1 MRELQRERGPGHLVR
16 DPSYAGSPH
25 FSSMQWLLGPATQ
38 QDRRSVPGQC
48 PESRE
53 QGRGQGSRPAFP
65 QGWPGGWAA
74 AQTAQVT
81 LTLPKLSAY
90 SRYSE
95 DISCTEGQGVEGP
108 CPPDATNPRT
118 PKLAVLVPTE
128 GQGWGRRSLPPSS
141 GTSGIPLWPQ
151 DSPGCC
157 DGPWSQAACG
167 QRGLW
172 WTPPGCA
179 CILWEKSW
187 GWGSHPG
194 IHLQGCT
201 SYGHLS
207 CPT

>member
-1 MRELQRERGPGHLVR
+1 MRELQRERGQGHLVR
-16 DPSYAGSPH
+16 DPSFAGSPH
-25 FSSMQWLLGPATQ
+25 SSSMQWPLRPASR
-38 QDRRSVPGQC
+38 QDWRSVPGQC

-74 AQTAQVT
+74 ARTAQAT

-128 GQGWGRRSLPPSS
+128 GQGWGRRSLPPSPE
-141 GTSGIPLWPQ
+141 TSGIPLWP
-151 DSPGCC
+151 PKTHL
-157 DGPWSQAACG
+157 AAVMGLGHEQHAANEVCG
-167 QRGLW
+167 GHPLGALAFSGKRGGVGALILGY
-172 WTPPGCA
+172 TCKAAPP
-179 CILWEKSW
+179 
-187 GWGSHPG
+187 
-194 IHLQGCT
+194 T
-201 SYGHLS
+201 D
-207 CPT
+207 T